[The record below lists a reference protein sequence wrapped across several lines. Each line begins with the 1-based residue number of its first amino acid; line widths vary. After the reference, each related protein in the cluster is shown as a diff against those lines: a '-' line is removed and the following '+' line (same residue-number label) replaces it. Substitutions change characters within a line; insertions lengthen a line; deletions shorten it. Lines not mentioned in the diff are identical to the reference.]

1 MAQQPFNLF
10 CAMMTIVSPQLD
22 KKQFEDIS
30 SRNEALTFELLV
42 ARHRDRLMATIV
54 NIVKDEALAE
64 DILQET
70 FIKALM
76 TLRKGKYQE
85 EGKFVAWVS
94 RIAYNLAIDHFRK
107 NKRYPTG
114 PIEGNEDFEN
124 DLAFCEESI
133 EEQQIQEER
142 IQKLHALIETLPP
155 AQQEVVKM
163 RHFQN
168 MSFQE
173 IAQATNVSINTALGR
188 MRYALINLRKQIDKH
203 NIQLA

>member
-1 MAQQPFNLF
+1 
-10 CAMMTIVSPQLD
+10 MMTIVSPYLD
-22 KKQFEDIS
+22 KEQLKDIS
-30 SRNEALTFELLV
+30 SQNEALTFELLIT
-42 ARHRDRLMATIV
+42 RHRDRLMAAIT
-54 NIVKDEALAE
+54 NIVKDESLAE

-107 NKRYPTG
+107 NKRYPIG
-114 PIEGNEDFEN
+114 PIEENEDFEN
-124 DLAFCEESI
+124 DLAFYEESI
-133 EEQQIQEER
+133 EEQKIKEEKTR
-142 IQKLHALIETLPP
+142 KLHALIETLPL

-188 MRYALINLRKQIDKH
+188 MRYALINLRKQIDK
-203 NIQLA
+203 NQIDLT

>member
-1 MAQQPFNLF
+1 
-10 CAMMTIVSPQLD
+10 MMTIVSPYLD
-22 KKQFEDIS
+22 KEQLKDIS
-30 SRNEALTFELLV
+30 SQNEALTFELLI
-42 ARHRDRLMATIV
+42 ARHGDRLMAAIT
-54 NIVKDEALAE
+54 NIVKDESLAE

-107 NKRYPTG
+107 NKRYPSG
-114 PIEGNEDFEN
+114 PIEENEDFEN
-124 DLAFCEESI
+124 DLAFYEESI
-133 EEQQIQEER
+133 EEQKIKEEKTR
-142 IQKLHALIETLPP
+142 KLHTLIETLPP

-188 MRYALINLRKQIDKH
+188 MRYALINLRKQIDK
-203 NIQLA
+203 NQIDLT